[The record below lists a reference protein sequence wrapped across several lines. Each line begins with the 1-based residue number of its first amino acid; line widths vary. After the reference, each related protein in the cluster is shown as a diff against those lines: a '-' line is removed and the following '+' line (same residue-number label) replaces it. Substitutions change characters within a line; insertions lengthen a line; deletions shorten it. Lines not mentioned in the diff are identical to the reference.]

1 MPRAPCLLCAASI
14 PPHLPRSDDVE
25 GDERASLYEGAHAH
39 AHRIVRAHI
48 RADEAQLRSLCF
60 LSKASDSHG
69 RPLLGHTADDPILI
83 AVANSA
89 DDSIMNFIQI
99 RL

>member
-1 MPRAPCLLCAASI
+1 MPSLRSVH
-14 PPHLPRSDDVE
+14 PPSPPEVGRRRK